1 MPRKFIKFL
10 EGDNIYACKG
20 CGSHLSTLSELIS
33 EAFQGQT
40 GQAYLFNNVYISI
53 YLGWT

>member
-1 MPRKFIKFL
+1 MPRKFVKFL

-20 CGSHLSTLSELIS
+20 CGSHLSNLSELIS

-40 GQAYLFNNVYISI
+40 GQAFLFNNV
-53 YLGWT
+53 